1 MPRSRRHFLKYVAV
15 GTGSAL
21 TGAGWW
27 AAKSKQRAARWV
39 RRLVADARRNILPA
53 PFKPDPAH
61 WSDNQVTL
69 AWLGHT
75 TVLINF
81 YGVRILTDPALGNRV
96 GISLGVGIAGPKRYI
111 APALRPQE
119 LPPIDVLLLSHAH
132 MDHMDLPTLRCFGPN
147 TFTVTARTT
156 QDLLQATRL
165 KRITELSWNE
175 RVTFSGPKGELEMQG
190 VEVKHWGARW
200 PSEQPRG
207 YNGYILRREGR
218 TLLFAGDT
226 ALTPALGQ
234 IRSKGPFDLAVMPIG
249 AYRPW
254 IWNHCTPEQAVEMA
268 NKAGAQYILPVH
280 HQTFQ
285 LSDEPM
291 SEPMERLEAALHH
304 EPERLAL
311 RRVGGTFV
319 CPNG

>member
-1 MPRSRRHFLKYVAV
+1 VARKIQ
-15 GTGSAL
+15 T
-21 TGAGWW
+21 T
-27 AAKSKQRAARWV
+27 RAARWA
-39 RRLVADARRNILPA
+39 RRLAADARRSILSAPA
-53 PFKPDPAH
+53 KPDPAR

-81 YGVRILTDPALGNRV
+81 YGIRILTDPALGNRV
-96 GISLGVGIAGPKRYI
+96 GVSLGIGTAGPKRYI
-111 APALRPQE
+111 TPALRASE

-132 MDHMDLPTLRCFGPN
+132 MDHMDLPTLRQFAAN
-147 TFTVTARTT
+147 IFTVTAKTT
-156 QDLLQATRL
+156 QDVLQTTRL
-165 KRITELSWNE
+165 KRITEVGWNDH
-175 RVTFSGPKGELEMQG
+175 VTFTSSKGELELQA

-218 TLLFAGDT
+218 SLLFAGDT
-226 ALTPALGQ
+226 ALTPVFGQ
-234 IRSKGPFDLAVMPIG
+234 LRSKGPFDLAIMPIG
-249 AYRPW
+249 AYNPW
-254 IWNHCTPEQAVEMA
+254 IWNHCTPEQALEMA

-280 HQTFQ
+280 HQTFR

-291 SEPMERLEAALHH
+291 SEPIERLQTALQK

-311 RRVGGTFV
+311 RRVGETFI
-319 CPNG
+319 CPKV